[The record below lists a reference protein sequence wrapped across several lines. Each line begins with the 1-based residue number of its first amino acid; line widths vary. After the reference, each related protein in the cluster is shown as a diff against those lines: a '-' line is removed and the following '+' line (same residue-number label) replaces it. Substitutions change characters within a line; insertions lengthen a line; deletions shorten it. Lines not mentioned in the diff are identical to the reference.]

1 MNPDKTHEFR
11 LGSISAPD
19 ELAELWAID
28 KTAYGEASSR
38 LVARLPS
45 GIDGSELESRH
56 RWRNRLVASFRPFC
70 GTPHKCPNEGGRCDG
85 PHDAPFRKT
94 PARKW
99 YISGMVRRPE
109 FIGTCAIRVLVG
121 DGLCHWFNRRDRRPV
136 PTSCPPS
143 PEAEDLLTRFG
154 FHCWQKAHAMPDGIA
169 LFALDLVNRE
179 DRRR

>member
-121 DGLCHWFNRRDRRPV
+121 DGLCHWFNTGAIADPCQLLALPRQKLKICSPDLVSIAGKRLMPCPTVLRFSSRRDP
-136 PTSCPPS
+136 
-143 PEAEDLLTRFG
+143 
-154 FHCWQKAHAMPDGIA
+154 
-169 LFALDLVNRE
+169 
-179 DRRR
+179 